1 MISKSKIFLI
11 SCLSF
16 IFGVL
21 LSVFLKTDQWILLLL
36 MSWIIIIIYVFRKD
50 RRIAAVFFCLF
61 FILGGLFR
69 AQSVEMSEN
78 KLAEI
83 LRCENQKII
92 FEGIIC
98 KEPEIKKGKQKLVLN
113 NIHIAGA
120 TSAETKRCFISA
132 ADKILI
138 YTDKYPEYH
147 YGDVLKI
154 STKIKIPES
163 FDGFD
168 YRSYLFSQGIYYLS
182 YYPEIGFLGNE
193 YNDSSL
199 YQGKNKERLE
209 NKLTLKSFS
218 ISSLIKRGDICFKKC
233 YAQIL
238 SFKKKLTDLNKSV
251 YPQPQA
257 SIINAMVLGNR
268 SEVSP
273 EILENFNL
281 TGIRHIIAIS
291 GLHITVITVML
302 MYFLLAAGINRNRA
316 FYLVILLISFFVI
329 MIGLPPSAVRA
340 AIMGGMV
347 LLAIKVGRL
356 NSSLNAVV
364 FAAAAMLAV
373 SPNLLRY
380 SVGFRLSFA
389 AVLGII
395 YLFPILEKYSEKIIK
410 SDLAAYRFVRS
421 IILITLSAQIAT
433 LPILINSFENLSLSS
448 VLANIL
454 ILPLA
459 PIIILGSFLV
469 MAASSFSLFLGQI
482 LSWPIWLAVTY
493 QIKVIE
499 YLASFSWSSI
509 AIKNFPIW
517 IFAIYYL
524 LLAGFVK
531 LKIKN

>member
-16 IFGVL
+16 ILGVF

-36 MSWIIIIIYVFRKD
+36 MSWMIIVIYVFRKD
-50 RRIAAVFFCLF
+50 RKIAAVFFCLF

-69 AQSVEMSEN
+69 AQSMEMSEN

-98 KEPEIKKGKQKLVLN
+98 KEPEIKKGKQKLVLD

-120 TSAETKRCFISA
+120 TSAETKRCLISA

-138 YTDKYPEYH
+138 YADKYPEYH
-147 YGDVLKI
+147 YGDILKI

-168 YRSYLFSQGIYYLS
+168 YRSYLFSQGIYYFS
-182 YYPEIGFLGNE
+182 YYPKIEIVEACCDTPLQR
-193 YNDSSL
+193 Y
-199 YQGKNKERLE
+199 
-209 NKLTLKSFS
+209 
-218 ISSLIKRGDICFKKC
+218 

-238 SFKKKLTDLNKSV
+238 SFKKNLIDLNKSI

-257 SIINAMVLGNR
+257 SIINAMILGNR
-268 SEVSP
+268 SEVSA
-273 EILENFNL
+273 EILESFNL
-281 TGIRHIIAIS
+281 TGTRHIIAIS
-291 GLHITVITVML
+291 GLHITIITVML

-316 FYLVILLISFFVI
+316 FYLAILLITFFVI

-340 AIMGGMV
+340 AVMGGMV

-356 NSSLNAVV
+356 SSSLNAVV
-364 FAAAAMLAV
+364 FAAAAMLLIN
-373 SPNLLRY
+373 PNLLRH
-380 SVGFRLSFA
+380 SVGFQLSFV

-395 YLFPILEKYSEKIIK
+395 YLFPILERYSEKIIK

-448 VLANIL
+448 ILANIL

-469 MAASSFSLFLGQI
+469 MAASVSSPFLGQI

-493 QIKVIE
+493 QIKIIE
-499 YLASFSWSSI
+499 YLAGFSWSAI
-509 AIKNFPIW
+509 AIKNFPVW